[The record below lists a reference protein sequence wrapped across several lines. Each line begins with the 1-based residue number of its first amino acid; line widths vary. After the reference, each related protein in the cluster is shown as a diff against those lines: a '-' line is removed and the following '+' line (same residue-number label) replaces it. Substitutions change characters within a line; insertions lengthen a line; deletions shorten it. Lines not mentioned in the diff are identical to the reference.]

1 MENHNFIVSKF
12 QVIGETN
19 MIKGFTIRR
28 NQSKV
33 KPLKVASQAEV
44 LVLDEKQALLSAES
58 ILRDFGDVFKDLR
71 HIDTSRFVVPA
82 VPVRHTSRHIPI
94 ALKREVTAKLTDLE
108 RNGIMVKKQPVQSG
122 SAIIVIV
129 AAKN

>member
-1 MENHNFIVSKF
+1 MK
-12 QVIGETN
+12 QT
-19 MIKGFTIRR
+19 IKGFTIRR

-33 KPLKVASQAEV
+33 KPLKVASQAKV

-58 ILRDFGDVFKDLR
+58 ILRDFGDVFKHLR
-71 HIDTSRFVVPA
+71 HTGTSRFVADPSA
-82 VPVRHTSRHIPI
+82 VPVRHMSRHIPI
-94 ALKREVTAKLTDLE
+94 ALKREVAEKLTDLE
-108 RNGIMVKKQPVQSG
+108 RNGIIVKTQPVQSG